1 MDFIGVIRVVLGL
14 IFLLFVPGF
23 FLTWVFYPKKES
35 VSFIER
41 LAYSFVLSIA
51 SSVLAV
57 LFLDMG
63 LGVDTSPRNI
73 VLVILCLV
81 CLSIILWRLELI
93 MLGYLEKQ
101 KIRQIS
107 VSQTDIHQNV
117 LEIRKKITNLFQNF
131 KNKIK
136 KGQSE
141 EP

>member
-107 VSQTDIHQNV
+107 VSQTDIHQNI